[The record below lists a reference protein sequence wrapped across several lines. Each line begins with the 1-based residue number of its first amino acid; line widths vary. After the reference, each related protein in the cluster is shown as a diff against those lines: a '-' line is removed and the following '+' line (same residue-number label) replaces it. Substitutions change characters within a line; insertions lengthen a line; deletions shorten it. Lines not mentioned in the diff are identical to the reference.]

1 MVAGAVVF
9 LIGLAGAKCVP
20 VVAWALQAPP
30 VSQQSQAFDDFTRRV
45 QQYVKLH
52 NAVQSSLP
60 RLKTTQQRKT
70 TVERQRALAQK
81 IREARSNAMQGDIFS
96 PEINE
101 QFRHVISDLSGSPCA
116 GNSGP
121 PRERCSLRS
130 DPARAS
136 ARKRR

>member
-52 NAVQSSLP
+52 NAV
-60 RLKTTQQRKT
+60 
-70 TVERQRALAQK
+70 
-81 IREARSNAMQGDIFS
+81 
-96 PEINE
+96 
-101 QFRHVISDLSGSPCA
+101 
-116 GNSGP
+116 
-121 PRERCSLRS
+121 
-130 DPARAS
+130 
-136 ARKRR
+136 

>member
-70 TVERQRALAQK
+70 IVERQRALEPRKSGRRAQTPCK
-81 IREARSNAMQGDIFS
+81 ATSLVRKSASSSAM
-96 PEINE
+96 
-101 QFRHVISDLSGSPCA
+101 
-116 GNSGP
+116 
-121 PRERCSLRS
+121 
-130 DPARAS
+130 
-136 ARKRR
+136 

>member
-52 NAVQSSLP
+52 NSGAV
-60 RLKTTQQRKT
+60 R
-70 TVERQRALAQK
+70 
-81 IREARSNAMQGDIFS
+81 F
-96 PEINE
+96 
-101 QFRHVISDLSGSPCA
+101 
-116 GNSGP
+116 
-121 PRERCSLRS
+121 
-130 DPARAS
+130 RAS
-136 ARKRR
+136 RRPAPRAKELGYQLMPTTT